1 MSTEHFPIFRLSSP
15 DGRPRFY
22 NAANHP
28 TVKDE
33 ATARDA
39 YLDETGYEATSV
51 NAFTFDELDSAS
63 ELADF
68 ALYGLG

>member
-1 MSTEHFPIFRLSSP
+1 MSNRYPIFRLSSHE
-15 DGRPRFY
+15 GRPRFY
-22 NAANHP
+22 NAANHQ

-33 ATARDA
+33 ASARAA
-39 YLDETGYEATSV
+39 YLDETGYDATSV
-51 NAFTFDELDSAS
+51 NAFTFDEISSAS